1 MAVGVVGAEGTG
13 QSRGVASSVGVASTQ
28 ISMWTVSGVLT
39 LGGTSC
45 SRAVGVVRTGCR
57 PDSCRVLRH
66 GPGISCRHQAAVRIV
81 GACCRGDSC
90 RPLAAGEAD
99 QAGKQLHRRD
109 QTVRT
114 GDTESLQS

>member
-1 MAVGVVGAEGTG
+1 MAVGVVGAEGTRKT
-13 QSRGVASSVGVASTQ
+13 RGVASSVGVASTQ

-39 LGGTSC
+39 LGGSC

-66 GPGISCRHQAAVRIV
+66 DPGISCRHQAAVRIV

-114 GDTESLQS
+114 GDNESLQS